1 MRDFSDGKILLVED
15 ERDILE
21 MVQYNL
27 EQAGFDV
34 IPAEDGETALEA
46 VRETLPALIVLDLML
61 PGIDGLEVC
70 KLLKQD
76 ARTRDVPILMLT
88 ARSEEVDRIVGLE
101 LGADDYV
108 VKPFS
113 PRELVLRIRAILR
126 RRQAEVRDASGT
138 TAEEIRTG
146 PLRVDLAAHRAFLE
160 GAPLALT
167 STEFKLLVTLIER
180 RGRVQSR
187 EDLLNSVWGYEYAG
201 YGRTV
206 DTHIR
211 RLREKLSGASDL
223 VETVRGVG
231 YRFRPEAS

>member
-1 MRDFSDGKILLVED
+1 MRDFGDGKILLVED
-15 ERDILE
+15 EPDILE

-46 VRETLPALIVLDLML
+46 VRETLPVLIVLDLML

-113 PRELVLRIRAILR
+113 PRELVLRVRAILR
-126 RRQAEVRDASGT
+126 RMQTEAMDASG
-138 TAEEIRTG
+138 TAEEIRAG

-187 EDLLNSVWGYEYAG
+187 EDLLNSVWGYEYVG

-231 YRFRPEAS
+231 YRFRPEVS